1 MSFARAGKF
10 AAAFSLALVPAA
22 GLACGVCLEDK
33 VASAY
38 DHALASRAIAAGQ
51 VVVFAEVVGK
61 GEAHARVR
69 SARAAAAKVPGVDRA
84 SIRSNDAPAVLAFA
98 LDPRANT
105 PEAALDRAQRRT
117 GEGSFRL
124 ALLKVLR

>member
-1 MSFARAGKF
+1 MSFARARRF

-22 GLACGVCLEDK
+22 GMACGVCLEDK

-38 DHALASRAIAAGQ
+38 DHALASRAIAAGR

-69 SARAAAAKVPGVDRA
+69 DWRTRALARPAVRREAEEMGAYAAKALG
-84 SIRSNDAPAVLAFA
+84 AVK
-98 LDPRANT
+98 
-105 PEAALDRAQRRT
+105 
-117 GEGSFRL
+117 G
-124 ALLKVLR
+124 